1 MLRNF
6 LLKQDVVEQLTC
18 TLLPAIIETNWEG
31 CEVFLKTTVSRA
43 SDGSKLKHYAIVRSV
58 RQEGKPSH
66 EPVHYLGA
74 LTDEEAE
81 GIRNALQPAK
91 NPGSIFV
98 DPSTISAEKHYGF
111 LRLMVLHW
119 IYTSFDLHQL
129 LGRIRYAELLVLNR
143 AVDPKSKAGLFEWA
157 CATAC
162 PAFLGVPRSADIDF
176 EVYRFGKDAGSHNGT
191 PLLRN
196 SSARGKHLIPGLCTT
211 LPQRTWKAQKCVIA
225 EYGYASGSKR
235 GHKQIKIVLKGTT
248 SDKTTVENTVTEM
261 RELFGIENCTF
272 VVDRGM
278 ASFDNFSFIESQ
290 GCTRLSALNS
300 NT

>member
-1 MLRNF
+1 MLQDF

-43 SDGSKLKHYAIVRSV
+43 SDGSKLKHYAIGRSV
-58 RQEGKPSH
+58 RREGKPSH
-66 EPVHYLGA
+66 EPMHYLGA

-81 GIRNALQPAK
+81 GIRNALQAAK

-162 PAFLGVPRSADIDF
+162 PAFLGVPRSAEIDF
-176 EVYRFGKDAGSHNGT
+176 EVYRDLDRLAKMQDCITAHIYSELKRKGKASDPRLVYDITATYIRHKM
-191 PLLRN
+191 RHC
-196 SSARGKHLIPGLCTT
+196 RVWLCFREQKR
-211 LPQRTWKAQKCVIA
+211 PQT
-225 EYGYASGSKR
+225 
-235 GHKQIKIVLKGTT
+235 
-248 SDKTTVENTVTEM
+248 D
-261 RELFGIENCTF
+261 
-272 VVDRGM
+272 
-278 ASFDNFSFIESQ
+278 
-290 GCTRLSALNS
+290 
-300 NT
+300 